1 VNINGRLAKVLERL
15 DLGRRCPGPP
25 LAFYRGTREQL
36 DALELPHDC
45 DRCGRPLAE
54 HAPAVRY
61 ILVVTPGEAG

>member
-1 VNINGRLAKVLERL
+1 VNINGRLAAVFKRL
-15 DLGRRCPGPP
+15 DLARRCPGPP
-25 LAFYRGTREQL
+25 VQFFRGTRAEL
-36 DALELPHDC
+36 DALELPADC